1 MENLKK
7 QVKKVK
13 LKSPVIVFLV
23 IIALVSTSVFLFM
36 QKENK
41 DKPTTKEETKYPME
55 IEEKLKT
62 LNHPEKAF
70 DYFKFD
76 FLERYLSYQELNPN
90 LSIEDIITRV
100 NIGLD
105 NKYYTNTSVSPYLNT
120 NYLLVNKYISLGENY
135 VPDHLVD
142 IDKDCSVNY
151 KTVQL
156 VSEAK
161 DAFVNLCHKAKED
174 GFTIR
179 AMSSYRSY
187 DYQKKLYQNYVD
199 SDGVEEADTY
209 SARPGFSEHQTG
221 LTVDVDN
228 AKLSYTDFDKTNE
241 FKWMMENAHRF
252 GFILRYPKDKEDITG
267 YSYESWHYRYVG
279 VDIATY
285 IYEHNITL
293 DEYYVRF
300 IENKMG
306 KGN

>member
-1 MENLKK
+1 MGL
-7 QVKKVK
+7 
-13 LKSPVIVFLV
+13 
-23 IIALVSTSVFLFM
+23 LF
-36 QKENK
+36 
-41 DKPTTKEETKYPME
+41 
-55 IEEKLKT
+55 
-62 LNHPEKAF
+62 
-70 DYFKFD
+70 
-76 FLERYLSYQELNPN
+76 ER
-90 LSIEDIITRV
+90 
-100 NIGLD
+100 
-105 NKYYTNTSVSPYLNT
+105 
-120 NYLLVNKYISLGENY
+120 
-135 VPDHLVD
+135 
-142 IDKDCSVNY
+142 
-151 KTVQL
+151 
-156 VSEAK
+156 
-161 DAFVNLCHKAKED
+161 
-174 GFTIR
+174 
-179 AMSSYRSY
+179 
-187 DYQKKLYQNYVD
+187 
-199 SDGVEEADTY
+199 DGVEEADTY